1 MTKFEK
7 LGLSKEVA
15 DILKKQGIK
24 DPTEIQEKTIP
35 LLLDG
40 KDIIGGSATGSGKTL
55 AFASPIIE
63 NLVPRKFVQAL
74 ILTPTRE
81 LAEQVTESIKDFS
94 KNKKLNILAVYG
106 GVNIERQIRQ
116 LAITDV
122 LVGTPG
128 RILDHLGRGT
138 LRLGGVKILVL
149 DEVDRMFD
157 MGFSRDVERIISEC
171 PKKRQTMMFSATIS
185 PDIDHLA
192 KKYTIHPIE
201 IAVESHIDPSKLKQ
215 VYYDVS
221 TSEKFSLLVHLLKK
235 EGSDFVLV
243 FCSTRRNVDF
253 VADNLIRN
261 GIKAKAIHGGL
272 DQKKR
277 LRVLGE
283 FKKKGTGV
291 LVCTDV
297 AARGLDIDAVSHVY
311 NYDLPGDVKDYIHRI
326 GRTARAGKN
335 GIAINIVASRDYE
348 KFGEIMSSDFL
359 TITPEKIPSFERVM
373 IKLDNKERSRGNF
386 RGNSSRGNSRG
397 SSRDNGR
404 YNSRGN
410 SSGRSSRGTTASPRG
425 GYSRG
430 GSSSSYSRDRP
441 PRRESNTGSR
451 SSPRRTSIR
460 PGSRSDNPRRSNRD
474 SQYNRKPRK

>member
-157 MGFSRDVERIISEC
+157 MGFSRDVERIIE
-171 PKKRQTMMFSATIS
+171 T
-185 PDIDHLA
+185 
-192 KKYTIHPIE
+192 
-201 IAVESHIDPSKLKQ
+201 KL
-215 VYYDVS
+215 
-221 TSEKFSLLVHLLKK
+221 
-235 EGSDFVLV
+235 
-243 FCSTRRNVDF
+243 
-253 VADNLIRN
+253 
-261 GIKAKAIHGGL
+261 
-272 DQKKR
+272 
-277 LRVLGE
+277 
-283 FKKKGTGV
+283 
-291 LVCTDV
+291 
-297 AARGLDIDAVSHVY
+297 
-311 NYDLPGDVKDYIHRI
+311 
-326 GRTARAGKN
+326 
-335 GIAINIVASRDYE
+335 
-348 KFGEIMSSDFL
+348 
-359 TITPEKIPSFERVM
+359 
-373 IKLDNKERSRGNF
+373 
-386 RGNSSRGNSRG
+386 
-397 SSRDNGR
+397 
-404 YNSRGN
+404 
-410 SSGRSSRGTTASPRG
+410 
-425 GYSRG
+425 
-430 GSSSSYSRDRP
+430 
-441 PRRESNTGSR
+441 
-451 SSPRRTSIR
+451 
-460 PGSRSDNPRRSNRD
+460 
-474 SQYNRKPRK
+474 RK